1 MLVLDACPLCRTTL
15 TQGASACP
23 GCGADLAPW
32 SSIASASASY
42 IITARE
48 HLAQGRLE
56 QAEAIISRLGQLSEV
71 DPQLLAS
78 LRCRLAL
85 ACQDSGMARELLPQL
100 SVSEQLQLAEQLS
113 ELEQREALAREL
125 YNQALT
131 AARRGE
137 YVRAARQM
145 EICTRH
151 LSSDPA
157 LWELK
162 LKLDLKCAYY
172 LRVYADLRALDRL
185 NARPRAWLNLES
197 LLPPV

>member
-85 ACQDSGMARELLPQL
+85 ACQDSGMARELLPALDPAATTRLLAVTLVQAIVCERAI
-100 SVSEQLQLAEQLS
+100 SVS
-113 ELEQREALAREL
+113 
-125 YNQALT
+125 
-131 AARRGE
+131 ARRRFDQF
-137 YVRAARQM
+137 VR
-145 EICTRH
+145 
-151 LSSDPA
+151 S
-157 LWELK
+157 
-162 LKLDLKCAYY
+162 
-172 LRVYADLRALDRL
+172 RAE
-185 NARPRAWLNLES
+185 N
-197 LLPPV
+197 